1 MPINQDDFGRS
12 RRPYVQGLERV
23 LTDEDI
29 FKIHGIQNVQN
40 EPAEEEKTHTPIDA
54 KTIIVGV
61 DLGKEVDRTVIVLI
75 QPTGEYEKPT
85 YLIHRIIPVA
95 LGTTYPDII
104 RGIAEL
110 DAHLKEL
117 NAKEIS
123 YVIDAG
129 GAAGVVDALEEELPM
144 SDVFR
149 VHLTAGLNANMT
161 GLKISLPKREMVTT
175 LARVLDERRIDVVS
189 ERDEGVELLESE
201 LNNFQMKIMDSGY
214 DKYEAGTGHHDDAV
228 CALAEGIWFG
238 EKQASLGQAMLF

>member
-40 EPAEEEKTHTPIDA
+40 KPAEEEKKLTPIEA
-54 KTIIVGV
+54 KNIIVGI
-61 DLGKEVDRTVIVLI
+61 DLGKEVDRTVIVVI
-75 QPTGEYEKPT
+75 QPTGEYEKPI
-85 YLIHRIIPVA
+85 YQIHRIIPVA
-95 LGTTYPDII
+95 LGTSYPDII
-104 RGIAEL
+104 RGLVEL
-110 DAHLKEL
+110 DKHLREL

-144 SDVFR
+144 ADVYR
-149 VHLTAGLNANMT
+149 VHLTAGLNVNMT
-161 GLKISLPKREMVTT
+161 GMKISLPKREMVTT
-175 LARVLDERRIDVVS
+175 LARVLDEHRIDVVS
-189 ERDEGVELLESE
+189 TRDEGVVLLESE
-201 LNNFQMKIMDSGY
+201 LNNYQMKIMDSGY

-228 CALAEGIWFG
+228 CALAEGLWFS
-238 EKQASLGQAMLF
+238 EHEAAMGQARLF

>member
-1 MPINQDDFGRS
+1 MPINQDEYS
-12 RRPYVQGLERV
+12 REISRPSYVWGLERT
-23 LTDEDI
+23 LTKEEI
-29 FKIHGIQNVQN
+29 GGII
-40 EPAEEEKTHTPIDA
+40 EKTQPKPKESTPIGD
-54 KTIIVGV
+54 KTIIVGI
-61 DLGKEVDRTVIVLI
+61 DLGKEVDRTVIVI
-75 QPTGEYEKPT
+75 IEPVGEYEKPT
-85 YLIHRIIPVA
+85 YQIHRVIPVA

-104 RGIAEL
+104 RGISEL
-110 DAHLKEL
+110 NTHLKEL

-129 GAAGVVDALEEELPM
+129 GAAGVVDALEKELPM
-144 SDVFR
+144 ADVYR

-201 LNNFQMKIMDSGY
+201 LNNFQLKIQDTGY

-238 EKQASLGQAMLF
+238 ERQAAMGQVMLF

>member
-1 MPINQDDFGRS
+1 MPINQDDFGRN

-29 FKIHGIQNVQN
+29 FKIHGIQNVQ
-40 EPAEEEKTHTPIDA
+40 PAEEEKKLTPIEA
-54 KTIIVGV
+54 KNIIVGI
-61 DLGKEVDRTVIVLI
+61 DLGKEVDRTVIVI
-75 QPTGEYEKPT
+75 IEPTGEYEKPT

-228 CALAEGIWFG
+228 CAMAEGIWFG
-238 EKQASLGQAMLF
+238 ERQAAMGAVMLF